1 MRYVISAVILVSA
14 IIAGLVYLPERW
26 GGTDAPIGAENT
38 SNDAAFVDM
47 PPPAAPDYS
56 TVVTDEAQA
65 QELAAEA
72 DGYIQELSKDGG
84 AEKPLLL
91 TNDSV
96 MAWSGTG
103 QSVAQ
108 VLQRY
113 GISPKADAL
122 YYTHPV
128 TRADSQGVWGI
139 VQASLIGRFAEGVAV
154 RRGDSQ
160 KTYQLLIPQHADE
173 RNADGSSSFLGKVI
187 WHKTQAAKV
196 VDTHAGL
203 MRASVEVVEPDQ
215 DLVIV
220 SFSRAELVA
229 IYQYFALEGGR

>member
-1 MRYVISAVILVSA
+1 MRYAISAVILVAA

-26 GGTDAPIGAENT
+26 GEPDTAMGKDKT
-38 SNDAAFVDM
+38 SSDAAFVDL

-72 DGYIQELSKDGG
+72 AGYIQELSSDGG

-96 MAWSGTG
+96 MAWAGAD
-103 QSVAQ
+103 QSVAEL
-108 VLQRY
+108 LQRY
-113 GISPKADAL
+113 GITPKADAL
-122 YYTHPV
+122 YYAHPV

-139 VQASLIGRFAEGVAV
+139 VQAGLIGRFAEGIAV
-154 RRGDSQ
+154 RRGDNQ

-187 WHKTQAAKV
+187 WHKTQSAKV

-203 MRASVEVVEPDQ
+203 MRATVEVVEPNQ

-220 SFSRAELVA
+220 SFGRAELVA
-229 IYQYFALEGGR
+229 VYQYFAVEGGR